1 MNTNNNQQ
9 TTNAKW
15 LRVMRQIITGD
26 PSRAR
31 EKWDG
36 LKSEQRLVI
45 CQAAH
50 LPEYY
55 SRYKWIELDFRET
68 YAIYKG
74 LTKIQNIISCF
85 KGCIAADF
93 KPQQKQI
100 NNINTQN

>member
-1 MNTNNNQQ
+1 MNTDNNQQ

-31 EKWDG
+31 EKWDT
-36 LKSEQRLVI
+36 LKTEQRLVI
-45 CQAAH
+45 CQAAQ
-50 LPEYY
+50 LPEWY
-55 SRYKWIELDFRET
+55 SRYKWAELTLNET

-74 LTKIQNIISCF
+74 LREIQNIISCF

-100 NNINTQN
+100 NNTNILN